1 MKQKRILIVLMAICA
16 AATFGGC
23 KKNVGTPEDNPVV
36 EEEKTE
42 EKTSE
47 EARIIGFSCPD
58 LSDPFYNVLKES
70 VKSGI
75 EAKGDHILVQDA
87 SNDAQKQEQQVE
99 EMIDSGIDAIFY
111 WPVDGNDSDEALS
124 TLDEAGVPV
133 INLGVKVKNTDL
145 TKAFI
150 AYDEHNAG
158 GLCAENLKERKPDG
172 GTVVL
177 IEDPQDVS
185 MNERMTGFEEKMANS
200 GFEVVGRISAG
211 KEQTDVE
218 NEMRRLFATQKNLD
232 AVMCSDD
239 KMAKEAVQILKEIGK
254 NSVIVYSVGGSPEI
268 KQMIADQ
275 ENPMIGAGALSPINM
290 GKIAVETVM
299 AVLDGR
305 DYEKK
310 TYVESFFIDGENVEI
325 YGTDGWQ

>member
-1 MKQKRILIVLMAICA
+1 MKQKRILIVLMTICA
-16 AATFGGC
+16 SVAFGGC

-36 EEEKTE
+36 EEEETE
-42 EKTSE
+42 EKNSE
-47 EARIIGFSCPD
+47 EARVIGFSCPD

-70 VKSGI
+70 VKAGI
-75 EAKGDHILVQDA
+75 EAKGDHILAQDA
-87 SNDAQKQEQQVE
+87 SNDAKKQEQQVE
-99 EMIDSGIDAIFY
+99 EMINSGIDAIFY
-111 WPVDGNDSDEALS
+111 WPVDGSVSDGALS
-124 TLDEAGVPV
+124 TLDEAGIPV
-133 INLGVKVKNTDL
+133 INLGVKVQDTDL

-177 IEDPQDVS
+177 IEDPRDVS
-185 MNERMTGFEEKMANS
+185 MNERMTGFEEKMVNS
-200 GFEVVGRISAG
+200 GFEVVGRIDAG
-211 KEQTDVE
+211 KEEADVE
-218 NEMRRLFATQKNLD
+218 DEMRQLLATQKDLD

-239 KMAKEAVQILKEIGK
+239 RMATEAVQILKENGK

-275 ENPMIGAGALSPINM
+275 ESPMTGAGALSPINM
-290 GKIAVETVM
+290 GKTAVETIM
-299 AVLDGR
+299 AVLDGG
-305 DYEKK
+305 DYERE
-310 TYVESFFIDGENVEI
+310 TYVESFFIDRENVEI